1 VISRRRFVG
10 ALAGL
15 TAVTALAG
23 SRIKVPEFK
32 EAAAATDFDT
42 ANLRVKCTER
52 YSAGFTDWRGVFGN
66 APSSSAELNVK
77 ALEDM
82 IRELTD
88 NAMLT
93 CQPTRLTVPPRLEAR
108 ARHVIEHK
116 PTLFERFA
124 WWAFGDLA

>member
-1 VISRRRFVG
+1 MISRRRFIG

-52 YSAGFTDWRGVFGN
+52 YSAGFTDWRVLT
-66 APSSSAELNVK
+66 PSPSAELNVK

-82 IRELTD
+82 LFEMQTQGYSLR
-88 NAMLT
+88 
-93 CQPTRLTVPPRLEAR
+93 PTKLLVPPHLEAR
-108 ARHVIEHK
+108 ARHIIEHK